1 MKKLMYFA
9 AALLTFAA
17 CQKEVEAPVDNATP
31 ATYKVTIKAGFDAET
46 KTAYDE
52 AGKFSW
58 AAGDKIGV
66 MVTKDGE
73 LKQVTFVAKAAGA
86 VTDFEGEVEEGW
98 TVGELASYPFTG
110 EKDGY
115 ACNDFIWDQT
125 NTEGTYG
132 WRLFGSIKPDINN
145 PLAST
150 PLIGKKAEEGDYF
163 AFKTATAIVKFT
175 VKNVP
180 IETAYGYLEVPAETK
195 EQYNLNGWYS
205 LGENGYPTMAT
216 AVEPWDNRYNWNVP
230 TDYNQTMDYYFFIP
244 EGTLPVGTKFELCN
258 SSWAAIKSF
267 ELKQEV
273 SIVRNKIT
281 NVAPVEVEAYSPNLE
296 ENQVWI
302 KPKNVKVNSNAGK
315 YDGTGIFDGAGPAA
329 LVDGDTQTYWHSMY
343 YSGYSGY
350 YDSAI
355 DFDEKYGITVDI
367 ALEEP
372 LKEFKVSY
380 YTRHNNNNGEPRE
393 IIFAVSNDGTTW
405 TDVTT
410 VANDELM
417 KVAAGARVD
426 LPEMA
431 ATGAFKFLRLGI
443 TKAGNG
449 DTPSTLTVANGGSTA
464 IAELLLFKVP
474 SAEEPGSDLPDYDP
488 ITGFEW

>member
-1 MKKLMYFA
+1 M
-9 AALLTFAA
+9 
-17 CQKEVEAPVDNATP
+17 
-31 ATYKVTIKAGFDAET
+31 
-46 KTAYDE
+46 
-52 AGKFSW
+52 
-58 AAGDKIGV
+58 
-66 MVTKDGE
+66 
-73 LKQVTFVAKAAGA
+73 
-86 VTDFEGEVEEGW
+86 
-98 TVGELASYPFTG
+98 
-110 EKDGY
+110 
-115 ACNDFIWDQT
+115 
-125 NTEGTYG
+125 
-132 WRLFGSIKPDINN
+132 
-145 PLAST
+145 
-150 PLIGKKAEEGDYF
+150 
-163 AFKTATAIVKFT
+163 KFT

-273 SIVRNKIT
+273 AIVRNKIT
-281 NVAPVEVEAYSPNLE
+281 NVAPVEVEAYTPNLE

>member
-1 MKKLMYFA
+1 MKKLVYFA
-9 AALLTFAA
+9 AALLAFAA
-17 CQKEVEAPVDNATP
+17 CQKEVGAPVENATP
-31 ATYKVTIKAGFDAET
+31 ATRIVTIKAGFDAET

-58 AAGDKIGV
+58 VAGDKIGV
-66 MVTKDGE
+66 MVKKDAE
-73 LKQVTFVAKAAGA
+73 LKQVTFVAKAAGTI
-86 VTDFEGEVEEGW
+86 TDFEGEVEEGW
-98 TVGELASYPFTG
+98 TIEGTASYPFTG
-110 EKDGY
+110 EKIGY
-115 ACNDFIWDQT
+115 ACNDFCWDQT

-132 WRLFGSIKPDINN
+132 WRLWGSIKPDAKD

-150 PLIGKKAEEGDYF
+150 PLIGKKAEDGDYF

-175 VKNVP
+175 VENVP
-180 IETAYGYLEVPAETK
+180 FETAYGYLEVPAETK
-195 EQYNLNGWYS
+195 EQYNLNGWYN
-205 LGENGYPTMAT
+205 LGENGYPTMAS
-216 AVEPWDNRYNWNVP
+216 AVEPWDNRYNWNAP

-244 EGTLPVGTKFELCN
+244 EGTLPAGTKFELCN
-258 SSWAAIKSF
+258 SGWAAIQSF
-267 ELKQEV
+267 TFKQDV
-273 SIVRNKIT
+273 VITRNKIT
-281 NVAPVEVEAYSPNLE
+281 NVKAIELEAYTPALE
-296 ENQVWI
+296 ENQIWI
-302 KPKNVKVNSNAGK
+302 KPWNVKVNSNAGK
-315 YDGTGIFDGAGPAA
+315 YDGTGIFDGSGPAA

-343 YSGYSGY
+343 YSGYEGY

-372 LKEFKVSY
+372 LKDFSISY

-393 IIFAVSNDGTTW
+393 IIIAVSNDGETW
-405 TDVTT
+405 TDVET

-426 LPEMA
+426 LPALA
-431 ATGAFKFLRLGI
+431 ATASFKFLRLGI

-449 DTPSTLTVANGGSTA
+449 ETPSNLTVAKGGSTA
-464 IAELLLFKVP
+464 IAELLLFK
-474 SAEEPGSDLPDYDP
+474 AAGSGEDDTDLPDYDP

>member
-115 ACNDFIWDQT
+115 ACNDFIWDET

-132 WRLFGSIKPDINN
+132 WRLFGSIKPDIND
-145 PLAST
+145 PLASI
-150 PLIGKKAEEGDYF
+150 PLIGKKAEDGDF
-163 AFKTATAIVKFT
+163 FVFKTATAIVKFT
-175 VKNVP
+175 VENVP
-180 IETAYGYLEVPAETK
+180 FETVYGYLEVPAETK

-205 LGENGYPTMAT
+205 LGENGYPTMTT
-216 AVEPWDNRYNWNVP
+216 AVEPWDNRYNWNAP

-244 EGTLPVGTKFELCN
+244 EGTLPAGTKFELCN
-258 SSWAAIKSF
+258 SGWAAIQSF
-267 ELKQEV
+267 TFKQDV
-273 SIVRNKIT
+273 VITRNKIT
-281 NVAPVEVEAYSPNLE
+281 NIKAIELEAYKPNLE
-296 ENQVWI
+296 ENQIWV
-302 KPKNVKVNSNAGK
+302 KPWNIKVNNDAVYTSNGK
-315 YDGTGIFDGAGPAA
+315 PYEGGGIPA
-329 LVDGDTQTYWHSMY
+329 LVDGNVETYWHSAWY
-343 YSGYSGY
+343 AGG
-350 YDSAI
+350 DAFADPTI
-355 DFDEKYGITVDI
+355 HDDKYGITVDI

-372 LKEFKVSY
+372 LKEFSVSY
-380 YTRHNNNNGEPRE
+380 YVRHNNNNGEPRE
-393 IIFAVSNDGTTW
+393 IIFAVSNDGETW
-405 TDVTT
+405 TDVET
-410 VANDELM
+410 VANEELM

-426 LPEMA
+426 LPAMA
-431 ATGAFKFLRLGI
+431 ATGEFKFLRLGI

-449 DTPSTLTVANGGSTA
+449 ATPSDLTSGSGSTA
-464 IAELLLFKVP
+464 LAELLLFKVP
-474 SAEEPGSDLPDYDP
+474 STEEPGSDIPDYDP

>member
-31 ATYKVTIKAGFDAET
+31 ATHKVTIKAGFDAET

-58 AAGDKIGV
+58 VAGDKIGV

-86 VTDFEGEVEEGW
+86 VTDFEGEVEDGW
-98 TVGELASYPFTG
+98 TIEGTASYPFTG

-132 WRLFGSIKPDINN
+132 WRLFGSIKPDVNN

-150 PLIGKKAEEGDYF
+150 PLIGKKTEEGDYF

-180 IETAYGYLEVPAETK
+180 VETAYGYLEVPAETK
-195 EQYNLNGWYS
+195 EQFNLNGWYS
-205 LGENGYPTMAT
+205 LGESGYPTMAT
-216 AVEPWDNRYNWNVP
+216 AVEPWDNRYNWNAP

-244 EGTLPVGTKFELCN
+244 EGTLPAGTKFELCN

-267 ELKQEV
+267 EIKQD
-273 SIVRNKIT
+273 VRVARNRIT

-296 ENQVWI
+296 ENQVWL
-302 KPKNVKVNSNAGK
+302 KPWNITAADVCTH
-315 YDGTGIFDGAGPAA
+315 DGGGIVA
-329 LVDGDTQTYWHSMY
+329 LVDFDYSTYWHSNWY
-343 YSGYSGY
+343 FAVTGN
-350 YDSAI
+350 DSVYGVF
-355 DFDEKYGITVDI
+355 FDIT
-367 ALEEP
+367 LEEA
-372 LKEFKVSY
+372 LKDFRFEYVVRDANANARP
-380 YTRHNNNNGEPRE
+380 TAIVLG
-393 IIFAVSNDGTTW
+393 VSNDGENW
-405 TDVTT
+405 T
-410 VANDELM
+410 
-417 KVAAGARVD
+417 KVAELATDEMLNAVAGARVA
-426 LPEMA
+426 LPEVNADA
-431 ATGAFKFLRLGI
+431 AYKYLRFGI
-443 TKAGNG
+443 TDSASTDQGSLTG
-449 DTPSTLTVANGGSTA
+449 DLNFTGYKKCVNL
-464 IAELLLFKVP
+464 AELLLFKVP